1 MSGQHKT
8 ILQIEGLTKKYG
20 NLTAVDSLDLEV
32 DRGEIFGF
40 LGPNGAG
47 KTTTIKAMTGLL
59 HPTAGDIRIGDK
71 WISKDPREATID
83 VGYLPENVRLYDN
96 LTGRETLGFIAD
108 VRNVDV
114 DIEESLGKVN
124 LLEDADRKVGDYSKG
139 MVQRLAFAQSVI
151 GNPRL
156 LILDEPT
163 SGLDPE
169 GTVVVK
175 EMVKEY
181 TGRGG
186 TVFFSS
192 HILPNVQEVADRV
205 GIITKGKLRAI
216 DSVENLRE
224 KLELPAE
231 LEIKISDDAR
241 KVVNALEESELVKK
255 FHAKGSKLT
264 ITCNNEDKM
273 KVIHL
278 VEDQGVEVLD
288 FNADYSDLE
297 DIFLRYTGGEE

>member
-1 MSGQHKT
+1 MSAQYKT
-8 ILQIEGLTKKYG
+8 ILQIEGLTKRYG

-59 HPTAGDIRIGDK
+59 HPTEGDIRIGDK
-71 WISKDPREATID
+71 RLSKDPREATID

-96 LTGRETLGFIAD
+96 LTGRETLKFIAD

-114 DIEESLGKVN
+114 DIDESLEKVN
-124 LLEDADRKVGDYSKG
+124 LLEHANRKVGDYSKG
-139 MVQRLAFAQSVI
+139 MVQRLAFAQSVL
-151 GNPRL
+151 GNPEL

-181 TGRGG
+181 TKSGG

-216 DSVENLRE
+216 DSVENLRD
-224 KLELPAE
+224 KLELPTE
-231 LEIKISDDAR
+231 LEIKISDDAK
-241 KVVNALEESELVKK
+241 KVVNALEGSQLVKK
-255 FHAKGSKLT
+255 FHAKGTKVT
-264 ITCNNEDKM
+264 ITCDSEDKM

-278 VEDQGVEVLD
+278 VEDQGVEILD
-288 FNADYSDLE
+288 FNADYGDLE
-297 DIFLRYTGGEE
+297 DIFMRYTGGEE

>member
-1 MSGQHKT
+1 MSAQYKT
-8 ILQIEGLTKKYG
+8 ILQIEGLTKRYG

-59 HPTAGDIRIGDK
+59 HPTEGDIRIGDK
-71 WISKDPREATID
+71 RLSKDPREATID

-96 LTGRETLGFIAD
+96 LTGRETLKFIAD

-114 DIEESLGKVN
+114 DIDESLEKVN
-124 LLEDADRKVGDYSKG
+124 LLEHANRKVGDYSKG
-139 MVQRLAFAQSVI
+139 MVQRLAFAQSVL
-151 GNPRL
+151 GNPEL

-181 TGRGG
+181 TKSGG

-205 GIITKGKLRAI
+205 GIITKGKLIAI
-216 DSVENLRE
+216 DSVENLRD
-224 KLELPAE
+224 KLELPTE
-231 LEIKISDDAR
+231 LEIKISDDAK
-241 KVVNALEESELVKK
+241 KVVNALEGSQLVKK
-255 FHAKGSKLT
+255 FHAKGTKVT
-264 ITCNNEDKM
+264 ITCDSEDKM

-278 VEDQGVEVLD
+278 VEDQGVEILD
-288 FNADYSDLE
+288 FNADYGDLE
-297 DIFLRYTGGEE
+297 DIFMRYTGGEE

>member
-1 MSGQHKT
+1 MSLQHKT
-8 ILQIEGLTKKYG
+8 ILQIEGLTKRYG
-20 NLTAVDSLDLEV
+20 DLTAVDSLDLEV
-32 DRGEIFGF
+32 HRGEIFGF

-59 HPTAGDIRIGDK
+59 HPQEGDIRIGDK
-71 WISKDPREATID
+71 WISKDTREATIN

-96 LTGRETLGFIAD
+96 LTGRETLEFIAD

-114 DIEESLGKVN
+114 DIDDSLGMVN
-124 LLEDADRKVGDYSKG
+124 LLEHADRKVGDYSKG

-175 EMVKEY
+175 EMVKDY
-181 TGRGG
+181 TQKGG

-216 DSVENLRE
+216 DSVENLRD
-224 KLELPAE
+224 KLELPGE
-231 LEIKISDDAR
+231 LKIKISDNAR
-241 KVVNALEESELVKK
+241 KIVSALEESELVKK
-255 FHAKGSKLT
+255 FHAKGNEVT
-264 ITCNNEDKM
+264 VTCDSENKM
-273 KVIHL
+273 KVLHL
-278 VEDQGVEVLD
+278 VEDQGVEILD
-288 FNADYSDLE
+288 FNTDYSDLE
-297 DIFLRYTGGEE
+297 DIFMRYTGGEE